1 MSVRVAISWGR
12 SLTGGKDMALEK
24 FKARIIFEN
33 IDFGRTDRI
42 KPENFLQYF
51 DLVMHRHVI

>member
-1 MSVRVAISWGR
+1 
-12 SLTGGKDMALEK
+12 MALEK